1 MKTVTLLAFTI
12 LFATVCLAQSDVVTK
27 DYLIGNV
34 DPATDTR
41 FTKFGPFYMRN
52 EVAESFKKMQIDA
65 GRDGVRFD
73 VISAMRTFSHQK
85 RIWENKWRGVT
96 PVNTDTNEFLPKIK
110 TSNVIVKL
118 TDEQR
123 AKKILEVTAMPSTSR
138 HHWGTDIDLNNV
150 NPSYWSTPKG
160 KKEYDWLSENA
171 AKYGFCQVYSGNR
184 SLGHDEEKWHWSY
197 LPLSKPLTDQFIKE
211 VTNEVIA
218 QSVFLGSGTAEQLDP
233 LGKYV
238 SAIDPRCR

>member
-1 MKTVTLLAFTI
+1 MKIGVVFLITF
-12 LFATVCLAQSDVVTK
+12 LFATVCFAQSDAITK

-34 DPATDTR
+34 DPATDSR
-41 FTKFGPFYMRN
+41 FSKLGQFYMRN
-52 EVAESFKKMQIDA
+52 EVVESFKSLQIEA
-65 GRDGVRFD
+65 GKAGIRFD

-96 PVNTDTNEFLPKIK
+96 PVNTDTNEFLPKVRK
-110 TSNVIVKL
+110 TSAVVDL

-150 NPSYWSTPKG
+150 NPSYWETPKG
-160 KKEYDWLSENA
+160 KKEYDWLSKNA
-171 AKYGFCQVYSGNR
+171 PKFGFCQVYSGNR
-184 SLGHDEEKWHWSY
+184 SLGHTEEKWHWSY
-197 LPLSKPLTDQFIKE
+197 LPLSRPLTDVFIKQ

-218 QSVFLGSGTAEQLDP
+218 QSLFLGSQTAEQLDP

-238 SAIDPRCR
+238 AAIDPTCR